1 MLLGFRVSPALC
13 APCWSPRSSTFGGVF
28 LAELLVLKL
37 LSITQ
42 ACGYWGGGV
51 GISPTPALT
60 SGPPLAVAYVLQLF
74 NLGLERWF
82 WLEASGMRRKAQLMS
97 AGVALLTSCEQHYK
111 EQPVASP
118 LVLPRQQLL

>member
-1 MLLGFRVSPALC
+1 MCSLLVPQEQHLWRCVPSRAAGVKAAQHHSGLWLLGWG
-13 APCWSPRSSTFGGVF
+13 CWHLPH
-28 LAELLVLKL
+28 
-37 LSITQ
+37 
-42 ACGYWGGGV
+42 
-51 GISPTPALT
+51 PDPT